1 MRSWLAGVS
10 VVAVMV
16 CGAPGHAASVRVA
29 PTTADLLAPDSA
41 TTFNLRNEDNRPLNV
56 QIRVFRWTQT
66 GGVDRLEPTTD
77 VVASP
82 PSQTLGPNADYVVRV
97 VRAAKQPVTGEESYR
112 VVVDEL
118 PDPSRRQPGVV
129 NVVLRYSLPVFF
141 RSADAGRSSSQV
153 SSQVSWTVRQT
164 GNALV
169 VAAKNAGQQRLKI
182 ADLKLADSTGRSI
195 TLGNGLVG
203 YVLGNATM
211 QWSFP
216 AQGLRV
222 SGPTVTLSARS
233 DGGEINATAAVQTG
247 R

>member
-1 MRSWLAGVS
+1 
-10 VVAVMV
+10 
-16 CGAPGHAASVRVA
+16 
-29 PTTADLLAPDSA
+29 
-41 TTFNLRNEDNRPLNV
+41 V

-66 GGVDRLEPTTD
+66 GGADRLAPTTD

-82 PSQTLGPNADYVVRV
+82 PSQTLDPTPTMSCALCG
-97 VRAAKQPVTGEESYR
+97 AAKQPVAGEESYR

-141 RSADAGRSSSQV
+141 RSAGAAR
-153 SSQVSWTVRQT
+153 SQVSWTVRQN
-164 GNALV
+164 GNALAV
-169 VAAKNAGQQRLKI
+169 TAKNAGQQRLKI
-182 ADLKLADSTGRSI
+182 ADLKLADGTGKSI
-195 TLGNGLVG
+195 TLGSGLVG

-216 AQGLRV
+216 AQGVHV
-222 SGPTVTLSARS
+222 SGSNS
-233 DGGEINATAAVQTG
+233 DALCPKATAE

>member
-1 MRSWLAGVS
+1 MRARLASVS
-10 VVAVMV
+10 GIALIF
-16 CGAPGHAASVRVA
+16 CTAPSNAASVRVA

-66 GGVDRLEPTTD
+66 GGADRLAPTTD

-82 PSQTLGPNADYVVRV
+82 PSQALEPNADYVVRV
-97 VRAAKQPVTGEESYR
+97 VRPAKQPVAGEESYR

-141 RSADAGRSSSQV
+141 RSADAGRS
-153 SSQVSWTVRQT
+153 QVSWTVRQN
-164 GNALV
+164 GDALAV
-169 VAAKNAGQQRLKI
+169 TAKNAGQQRLKI
-182 ADLKLADSTGRSI
+182 ADLKLADGTGRSI
-195 TLGNGLVG
+195 TLGSGLVG

-216 AQGLRV
+216 ARGIRV
-222 SGPTVTLSARS
+222 SGPTVKLSAQS

>member
-1 MRSWLAGVS
+1 MRSWFASVS
-10 VVAVMV
+10 GIALIFY
-16 CGAPGHAASVRVA
+16 CAPSNAASVRVA

-41 TTFNLRNEDNRPLNV
+41 TTFNLRNEDNRPVNV

-66 GGVDRLEPTTD
+66 GGADRLAPTAD

-97 VRAAKQPVTGEESYR
+97 VRAIKQPVAGEESYR

-118 PDPSRRQPGVV
+118 PDPSRRRPGVV

-141 RSADAGRSSSQV
+141 RSPDTGR
-153 SSQVSWTVRQT
+153 SQVSWTVRQN
-164 GNALV
+164 GNALAV
-169 VAAKNAGQQRLKI
+169 TAKNTGQQRLKI
-182 ADLKLADSTGRSI
+182 ADLKLTDGTGRSV
-195 TLGNGLVG
+195 TLGSGLVG
-203 YVLGNATM
+203 YVLGNATI

-216 AQGLRV
+216 ARGISV
-222 SGPTVTLSARS
+222 SGRTVTLSAQS